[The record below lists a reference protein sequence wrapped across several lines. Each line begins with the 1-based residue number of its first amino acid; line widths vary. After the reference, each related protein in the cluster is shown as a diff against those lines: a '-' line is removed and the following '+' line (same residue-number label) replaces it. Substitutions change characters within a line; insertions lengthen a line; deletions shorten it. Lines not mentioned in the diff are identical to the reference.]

1 MPASLARRRAIIV
14 GAGQSGLAVA
24 AALSAEGLRPQQDYV
39 VIDVAAPGQRSW
51 SSRWHSMV
59 LLSDARHSALATR
72 RYPGDQ
78 RSHPRVDEMV
88 DYLKVVE
95 ASIGVETAWGVRVTG
110 VERRGDGS
118 TLHLSTSV
126 GEVQTR
132 NIVCA
137 TGAAAH
143 PRLPEW
149 STALTVPG
157 VAIHSSSYQYP
168 RQIPTTDV
176 LVVGGGNSGLQI
188 ARELAAS
195 HTVTLA
201 VRTRR
206 AHRPL
211 VSYPSAAGHHRPLF
225 GGELRPEPVFGDSYE
240 RLQQAGVRIAPAV
253 AGVRI
258 APAVTQ
264 VRGGAVTFAD
274 GTTASPGSVI
284 FATGYLPGDDWL
296 PDEARIRGARRTT
309 TPVPGL
315 FVAGFPQYSRRG
327 VDTIAGVS
335 ADATAIAH
343 HIINRP

>member
-1 MPASLARRRAIIV
+1 MLASLARRRAIIV

-24 AALSAEGLRPQQDYV
+24 AALSAEGLRPQQDFV
-39 VIDVAAPGQRSW
+39 VIDAAAPGQRSW

-59 LLSDARHSALATR
+59 LLSDARHSALPTR
-72 RYPGDQ
+72 RHPGDQ
-78 RSHPRVDEMV
+78 RLHPRVDEMV

-95 ASIGVETAWGVRVTG
+95 AGIGVETAWGIRVTG
-110 VERRGDGS
+110 VERRGDGT
-118 TLHLSTSV
+118 TLHLSTTV

-137 TGAAAH
+137 TSAAAH
-143 PRLPEW
+143 PRLPGW
-149 STALTVPG
+149 ATALSVPG
-157 VAIHSSSYQYP
+157 VAMHSSSYQYP
-168 RQIPTTDV
+168 RQIPTRDV
-176 LVVGGGNSGLQI
+176 LIVGGGNSGLQI

-195 HTVTLA
+195 HTVTVA

-211 VSYPSAAGHHRPLF
+211 ASYPLAAGGRRSLF
-225 GGELRPEPVFGDSYE
+225 GGDLRPEPVFGDSYE
-240 RLQQAGVRIAPAV
+240 RLQQAGVRV
-253 AGVRI
+253 V
-258 APAVTQ
+258 PAVTDA
-264 VRGGAVTFAD
+264 RGGAVTFAD

-296 PDEARIRGARRTT
+296 PDEARIRGPRRTT

-315 FVAGFPQYSRRG
+315 FVAGFPKYSRRG

>member
-1 MPASLARRRAIIV
+1 MPASLAHRRAIIV

-24 AALSAEGLRPQQDYV
+24 AALSAEGLRPQQDFV
-39 VIDVAAPGQRSW
+39 VIDAADAGQRSW

-59 LLSDARHSALATR
+59 LLSDARHSALPTR
-72 RYPGDQ
+72 RHPGDQ
-78 RSHPRVDEMV
+78 RRRPRVDEMV

-95 ASIGVETAWGVRVTG
+95 AGIGVETAWGIRVTG
-110 VERRGDGS
+110 VERRGDGP
-118 TLHLSTSV
+118 TLHLSTSA

-137 TGAAAH
+137 TGAATH

-149 STALTVPG
+149 ATALSVPG
-157 VAIHSSSYQYP
+157 VAIHTSSYQYP
-168 RQIPTTDV
+168 RQIPTRDV
-176 LVVGGGNSGLQI
+176 LIVGGGNSGLQI

-195 HTVTLA
+195 HTVTVA

-211 VSYPSAAGHHRPLF
+211 TSYPLAAGGRRPLF
-225 GGELRPEPVFGDSYE
+225 GGDFRPEPVFGDSYE
-240 RLQQAGVRIAPAV
+240 RLQQAGVRV
-253 AGVRI
+253 V
-258 APAVTQ
+258 PAVTDA
-264 VRGGAVTFAD
+264 RGGAVTFAD

-296 PDEARIRGARRTT
+296 PDEARIRGPRRTT

>member
-24 AALSAEGLRPQQDYV
+24 AALSAEGLRPQQDFV
-39 VIDVAAPGQRSW
+39 VIDAADAGQRSW

-59 LLSDARHSALATR
+59 LLSDARHSALPTR
-72 RYPGDQ
+72 RHPGDQ
-78 RSHPRVDEMV
+78 RRRPRVDEMV

-95 ASIGVETAWGVRVTG
+95 AGVGVETAWGIRVTG
-110 VERRGDGS
+110 VERRGDGP
-118 TLHLSTSV
+118 TLHLSTTA

-137 TGAAAH
+137 TGAATH

-149 STALTVPG
+149 ATALSVPG
-157 VAIHSSSYQYP
+157 VAIHTSSYQYP
-168 RQIPTTDV
+168 RQIPTRDV
-176 LVVGGGNSGLQI
+176 LIVGGGNSGLQI

-195 HTVTLA
+195 HTVTVA

-211 VSYPSAAGHHRPLF
+211 ASYPLAAGGRRPLF
-225 GGELRPEPVFGDSYE
+225 GGDFRPEPVFGDSYE
-240 RLQQAGVRIAPAV
+240 RLQQAGVRV
-253 AGVRI
+253 V
-258 APAVTQ
+258 PAVTDA
-264 VRGGAVTFAD
+264 RGGAVTFAD

-296 PDEARIRGARRTT
+296 PDEARIRGPRRTT

-335 ADATAIAH
+335 ADATAIAR

>member
-1 MPASLARRRAIIV
+1 MPAGLARRRAIIV

-24 AALSAEGLRPQQDYV
+24 AALSAEGLRPQQDFV
-39 VIDVAAPGQRSW
+39 VIDAADPGQRSW
-51 SSRWHSMV
+51 SSRWHSLV
-59 LLSDARHSALATR
+59 LLSDARHSALPTR
-72 RYPGDQ
+72 RHSGDQ
-78 RSHPRVDEMV
+78 RLHPRVDEMV

-95 ASIGVETAWGVRVTG
+95 AGIGVETAWGIRVTG
-110 VERRGDGS
+110 AERRGDGT
-118 TLHLSTSV
+118 TLHLSTTV

-143 PRLPEW
+143 PRIPEW
-149 STALTVPG
+149 ATALSVPG
-157 VAIHSSSYQYP
+157 VAIHTSSYQYP
-168 RQIPTTDV
+168 RQIPTRDV
-176 LVVGGGNSGLQI
+176 LIVGGGNSGLQI

-195 HTVTLA
+195 HTVTVA

-211 VSYPSAAGHHRPLF
+211 ASYPLAAGGRRPLF
-225 GGELRPEPVFGDSYE
+225 GGDLRPEPVFGDSYE
-240 RLQQAGVRIAPAV
+240 RLQQAGVRV
-253 AGVRI
+253 V
-258 APAVTQ
+258 PAVTDA
-264 VRGGAVTFAD
+264 RGGAVTFAD
-274 GTTASPGSVI
+274 ETTASPGSVI

-296 PDEARIRGARRTT
+296 PDEARTRGPRRTT

>member
-1 MPASLARRRAIIV
+1 
-14 GAGQSGLAVA
+14 
-24 AALSAEGLRPQQDYV
+24 
-39 VIDVAAPGQRSW
+39 
-51 SSRWHSMV
+51 
-59 LLSDARHSALATR
+59 
-72 RYPGDQ
+72 
-78 RSHPRVDEMV
+78 MV

-95 ASIGVETAWGVRVTG
+95 AGIGVETAWGIRVTG
-110 VERRGDGS
+110 VERRGDGT
-118 TLHLSTSV
+118 TLHLSTTA

-149 STALTVPG
+149 ATALSVPG
-157 VAIHSSSYQYP
+157 VAIHPSSYQYP
-168 RQIPTTDV
+168 RQIPTRDV
-176 LVVGGGNSGLQI
+176 LIVGGGNSGLQI

-195 HTVTLA
+195 HTVTVA

-211 VSYPSAAGHHRPLF
+211 ASYPLAAGGRRPLF
-225 GGELRPEPVFGDSYE
+225 GGDLRPEPVFGDSYE
-240 RLQQAGVRIAPAV
+240 RLQQAGVRV
-253 AGVRI
+253 V
-258 APAVTQ
+258 PAVTDA
-264 VRGGAVTFAD
+264 RGGAVTFAD

-296 PDEARIRGARRTT
+296 PDEARIRGPRRTT

>member
-24 AALSAEGLRPQQDYV
+24 AALSAEGLRPQQDFV
-39 VIDVAAPGQRSW
+39 VIDAAAPGQRSW

-59 LLSDARHSALATR
+59 LLSDARHSALPTR
-72 RYPGDQ
+72 RHPGDQ
-78 RSHPRVDEMV
+78 RLHPRVDEMV

-95 ASIGVETAWGVRVTG
+95 AGIGVETAWNIHVTG
-110 VERRGDGS
+110 VERRGDGT
-118 TLHLSTSV
+118 TLHLSTTV

-149 STALTVPG
+149 ATALSVPG
-157 VAIHSSSYQYP
+157 VAIHTSSYQYP
-168 RQIPTTDV
+168 RQIPTRDV
-176 LVVGGGNSGLQI
+176 LIVGGGNSGLQI

-195 HTVTLA
+195 HTVTVA

-211 VSYPSAAGHHRPLF
+211 ASYPLAAGGRRPLF
-225 GGELRPEPVFGDSYE
+225 GGDLRPEPVFGDSYE
-240 RLQQAGVRIAPAV
+240 RLQQAGVRV
-253 AGVRI
+253 V
-258 APAVTQ
+258 PAVTDA
-264 VRGGAVTFAD
+264 RGGAVTFAD

-296 PDEARIRGARRTT
+296 PDEARIRGPRRTT

>member
-1 MPASLARRRAIIV
+1 
-14 GAGQSGLAVA
+14 
-24 AALSAEGLRPQQDYV
+24 
-39 VIDVAAPGQRSW
+39 
-51 SSRWHSMV
+51 MV
-59 LLSDARHSALATR
+59 LLSDARHSALPTR
-72 RYPGDQ
+72 RHPGDQ
-78 RSHPRVDEMV
+78 RLHPRVDEMV

-95 ASIGVETAWGVRVTG
+95 AGIGVETAWGIRVTG
-110 VERRGDGS
+110 AERRGDGT
-118 TLHLSTSV
+118 TLHLSTTV

-149 STALTVPG
+149 ATALSVPG
-157 VAIHSSSYQYP
+157 VAIHTSSYQFP
-168 RQIPTTDV
+168 RQIPTRDV
-176 LVVGGGNSGLQI
+176 LIVGGGNSGLQI

-195 HTVTLA
+195 HTVTVA

-211 VSYPSAAGHHRPLF
+211 ASYPLAAGGRRPLF
-225 GGELRPEPVFGDSYE
+225 GGDLRPEPVFGDSYE
-240 RLQQAGVRIAPAV
+240 RLQQAGVRV
-253 AGVRI
+253 V
-258 APAVTQ
+258 PAVTDA
-264 VRGGAVTFAD
+264 RGGAVTFAD

-284 FATGYLPGDDWL
+284 FATGYFPGDDWL
-296 PDEARIRGARRTT
+296 PDEARIRGPRRTT

-335 ADATAIAH
+335 GDATAIAH

>member
-24 AALSAEGLRPQQDYV
+24 AALSAEGLRPQQDFV
-39 VIDVAAPGQRSW
+39 VIDAAAPGQRSW

-59 LLSDARHSALATR
+59 LLSDARHSALPTR
-72 RYPGDQ
+72 RHPGDQ
-78 RSHPRVDEMV
+78 RLHPRVDEMV

-95 ASIGVETAWGVRVTG
+95 AGIGVETAWGIRVTG
-110 VERRGDGS
+110 VERRGDGT
-118 TLHLSTSV
+118 TLHLSTTV

-149 STALTVPG
+149 ATALSVPG
-157 VAIHSSSYQYP
+157 VAIHTSSYQYP
-168 RQIPTTDV
+168 RQIPTRDV
-176 LVVGGGNSGLQI
+176 LIVGGGNSGMQI

-195 HTVTLA
+195 HTVTVA

-211 VSYPSAAGHHRPLF
+211 ANYPLAAGGRRPLF
-225 GGELRPEPVFGDSYE
+225 GGDLRPEPVFGDSYE
-240 RLQQAGVRIAPAV
+240 RLQQAGVRVVPA
-253 AGVRI
+253 ATD
-258 APAVTQ
+258 A
-264 VRGGAVTFAD
+264 RGGADTFAD

-296 PDEARIRGARRTT
+296 PDEARIRGPRRTM

-327 VDTIAGVS
+327 VDTIAGVF

>member
-1 MPASLARRRAIIV
+1 MMPTSLARRRAIIV

-39 VIDVAAPGQRSW
+39 VIDAAAPGQRSW

-59 LLSDARHSALATR
+59 LLSDARHSALPTR

-143 PRLPEW
+143 PQLPEW
-149 STALTVPG
+149 STALSVPG
-157 VAIHSSSYQYP
+157 VAIHSSNYQYP
-168 RQIPTTDV
+168 RQIPTPDV

-206 AHRPL
+206 THRPL
-211 VSYPSAAGHHRPLF
+211 ASYPSAAGHHRPLF
-225 GGELRPEPVFGDSYE
+225 GGGLRPEPVFGDSYE
-240 RLQQAGVRIAPAV
+240 RLQHAGVHI
-253 AGVRI
+253 G
-258 APAVTQ
+258 PAVT
-264 VRGGAVTFAD
+264 RARRGAVTFED

-284 FATGYLPGDDWL
+284 FATGYLPGTDWL
-296 PDEARIRGARRTT
+296 PDEARVRGTRRTT

>member
-24 AALSAEGLRPQQDYV
+24 AALSADGLQPQQDFV
-39 VIDVAAPGQRSW
+39 VIDAAAPGQRSW

-59 LLSDARHSALATR
+59 LLSDARHSALPAR
-72 RYPGDQ
+72 RHPGDQ
-78 RSHPRVDEMV
+78 RLHPRVDEMV
-88 DYLKVVE
+88 GYLKVVE
-95 ASIGVETAWGVRVTG
+95 AAIGVETAWGVHVTG

-137 TGAAAH
+137 TGAAAY
-143 PRLPEW
+143 PRLPKW
-149 STALTVPG
+149 STALSVPG

-168 RQIPTTDV
+168 RQIPTRDV
-176 LVVGGGNSGLQI
+176 LVIGGGNSGLQI
-188 ARELAAS
+188 ARELAGS
-195 HTVTLA
+195 HAVTLA
-201 VRTRR
+201 ARTRR

-211 VSYPSAAGHHRPLF
+211 VSYPSAAGRHRPLF

-240 RLQQAGVRIAPAV
+240 RLQQAGVRM
-253 AGVRI
+253 
-258 APAVTQ
+258 APAVTHA
-264 VRGGAVTFAD
+264 RGGAVTFAD

-284 FATGYLPGDDWL
+284 FATGYLPGDDWF
-296 PDEARIRGARRTT
+296 PDEARIRGPRRTT
-309 TPVPGL
+309 TPLPGL

-335 ADATAIAH
+335 ADAAAIAH

>member
-1 MPASLARRRAIIV
+1 
-14 GAGQSGLAVA
+14 
-24 AALSAEGLRPQQDYV
+24 
-39 VIDVAAPGQRSW
+39 
-51 SSRWHSMV
+51 MV
-59 LLSDARHSALATR
+59 LLSDARHSALPTR
-72 RYPGDQ
+72 RHPGDQ
-78 RSHPRVDEMV
+78 RLHPRVDEMV

-95 ASIGVETAWGVRVTG
+95 AGIGVETAWGVRVTG
-110 VERRGDGS
+110 VERRGDGT
-118 TLHLSTSV
+118 TLHLSTTV

-149 STALTVPG
+149 ATALSVPG
-157 VAIHSSSYQYP
+157 VAIHTTSYQYP
-168 RQIPTTDV
+168 RQIPTRDV
-176 LVVGGGNSGLQI
+176 LIVGGGNSGLQI

-195 HTVTLA
+195 HTVTVA

-211 VSYPSAAGHHRPLF
+211 ASYPLAAGGRRPLF
-225 GGELRPEPVFGDSYE
+225 GGDLRPEPVFGDSYE
-240 RLQQAGVRIAPAV
+240 RLQQAGVRV
-253 AGVRI
+253 V
-258 APAVTQ
+258 PAVTDA
-264 VRGGAVTFAD
+264 RGGAVTFAD

-296 PDEARIRGARRTT
+296 PDEARIRGPRRTT

>member
-14 GAGQSGLAVA
+14 GAGQAGLAVA
-24 AALSAEGLRPQQDYV
+24 AALSAEGLRPQQDFV
-39 VIDVAAPGQRSW
+39 VIDAAAPGQRSW

-59 LLSDARHSALATR
+59 LLSDARHSALPTR
-72 RYPGDQ
+72 RHPGDQ
-78 RSHPRVDEMV
+78 RLHPRVDEMV

-95 ASIGVETAWGVRVTG
+95 AGIGVETAWGVRVTG
-110 VERRGDGS
+110 VERRGDGT
-118 TLHLSTSV
+118 TLHLSTTV

-149 STALTVPG
+149 ATALSVPG
-157 VAIHSSSYQYP
+157 VAIHTTSYQYP
-168 RQIPTTDV
+168 RQIPTRDV
-176 LVVGGGNSGLQI
+176 LIVGGGNSGLQI

-195 HTVTLA
+195 HTVTVA

-211 VSYPSAAGHHRPLF
+211 ASYPLAAGGRRPLF
-225 GGELRPEPVFGDSYE
+225 GGDLRPEPVFGDSYE
-240 RLQQAGVRIAPAV
+240 RLQQAGVRV
-253 AGVRI
+253 V
-258 APAVTQ
+258 PAVTDA
-264 VRGGAVTFAD
+264 RGGAVTFAD

-296 PDEARIRGARRTT
+296 PDEARIRGPRRTT

>member
-24 AALSAEGLRPQQDYV
+24 AALSAEGLRPQQDFV
-39 VIDVAAPGQRSW
+39 VIDAAAPGQRSW

-59 LLSDARHSALATR
+59 LLSDARHSALPTR
-72 RYPGDQ
+72 RHPGDQ
-78 RSHPRVDEMV
+78 RLHPRVDEMV

-95 ASIGVETAWGVRVTG
+95 AGIGVETAWGIRVTG
-110 VERRGDGS
+110 VERRGDGT
-118 TLHLSTSV
+118 TLRLSTTV

-149 STALTVPG
+149 ATALSVPG
-157 VAIHSSSYQYP
+157 VAIHTSSYQYP
-168 RQIPTTDV
+168 RQIPTRDV

-188 ARELAAS
+188 AQELAAS

-211 VSYPSAAGHHRPLF
+211 ASHALAAGGRRPLF
-225 GGELRPEPVFGDSYE
+225 GGDLRPEPVFGDSYE
-240 RLQQAGVRIAPAV
+240 RLQQAGVRV
-253 AGVRI
+253 V
-258 APAVTQ
+258 PAVTGA
-264 VRGGAVTFAD
+264 RGDAVTFAD

-296 PDEARIRGARRTT
+296 PDEARIRGQRRTT

>member
-24 AALSAEGLRPQQDYV
+24 AALSAEGLRPQQDFV
-39 VIDVAAPGQRSW
+39 VIDAAPTGQRSW
-51 SSRWHSMV
+51 SSRWHSLV
-59 LLSDARHSALATR
+59 LLSDARHSALPTR
-72 RYPGDQ
+72 RHPGDQ
-78 RSHPRVDEMV
+78 RLHPRVDEMV

-95 ASIGVETAWGVRVTG
+95 AGIGVETAWGIRVTG
-110 VERRGDGS
+110 AERRGDGT
-118 TLHLSTSV
+118 TLHLSTTV

-143 PRLPEW
+143 PRIPEW
-149 STALTVPG
+149 ATALSVPG
-157 VAIHSSSYQYP
+157 VAIHTSSYQYP
-168 RQIPTTDV
+168 RQIPTRDV
-176 LVVGGGNSGLQI
+176 LIVGGGNSGLQI

-195 HTVTLA
+195 HTVTVA

-211 VSYPSAAGHHRPLF
+211 ASYPLAAGGRRPLF
-225 GGELRPEPVFGDSYE
+225 GGDLRPEPVFGDSYE
-240 RLQQAGVRIAPAV
+240 RLQQAGVRV
-253 AGVRI
+253 V
-258 APAVTQ
+258 PAVTDA
-264 VRGGAVTFAD
+264 RGGAVTFAD

-296 PDEARIRGARRTT
+296 PDEARIRGPRRTT

>member
-1 MPASLARRRAIIV
+1 MLASLARRRVIIV

-24 AALSAEGLRPQQDYV
+24 AALSAEGLRPQQDFV
-39 VIDVAAPGQRSW
+39 VIDAAAPGQRSW

-59 LLSDARHSALATR
+59 LLSDARHSALPTR
-72 RYPGDQ
+72 RHPGDQ
-78 RSHPRVDEMV
+78 RLHPKVDEMV

-95 ASIGVETAWGVRVTG
+95 AGIGVETAWGIRVTG
-110 VERRGDGS
+110 VERRGDGT
-118 TLHLSTSV
+118 TLHLSTTA

-149 STALTVPG
+149 ATALSVPG
-157 VAIHSSSYQYP
+157 VAIHTSRYQYP
-168 RQIPTTDV
+168 RQIPTRDV
-176 LVVGGGNSGLQI
+176 LIVGGGNSGLQI

-195 HTVTLA
+195 HAVTMA

-211 VSYPSAAGHHRPLF
+211 ANSPLAAGGRRPLF
-225 GGELRPEPVFGDSYE
+225 GGDPHPEPVFGDSYE
-240 RLQQAGVRIAPAV
+240 RLQQAGVRV
-253 AGVRI
+253 V
-258 APAVTQ
+258 PAVTDA
-264 VRGGAVTFAD
+264 RGGAVILAD

-296 PDEARIRGARRTT
+296 PDDARIRGPRRTT

>member
-1 MPASLARRRAIIV
+1 MAVSLAHRRAIIV

-24 AALSAEGLRPQQDYV
+24 AALSAEGLRPQQDFV
-39 VIDVAAPGQRSW
+39 VIDAAAAGQRSW

-59 LLSDARHSALATR
+59 LLSDARHSALRTR
-72 RYPGDQ
+72 RHPGDQ
-78 RSHPRVDEMV
+78 RQHPRVDEMV

-95 ASIGVETAWGVRVTG
+95 AGIGVETAWGIRVTG
-110 VERRGDGS
+110 AERRGDGP
-118 TLHLSTSV
+118 TLHLSTTA

-137 TGAAAH
+137 TGAATH

-149 STALTVPG
+149 ATALTVPG

-168 RQIPTTDV
+168 RQIPTQDV

-195 HTVTLA
+195 HTVTMA

-206 AHRPL
+206 AHRSRA
-211 VSYPSAAGHHRPLF
+211 SYPSTAGQRRSLF
-225 GGELRPEPVFGDSYE
+225 GGGLRPEPVFGDSYE
-240 RLQQAGVRIAPAV
+240 RLQQD
-253 AGVRI
+253 GVRI

-264 VRGGAVTFAD
+264 AQGGSVTFED
-274 GTTASPGSVI
+274 GSAASPGSVI

-296 PDEARIRGARRTT
+296 PAEARIRGSRRTT

>member
-1 MPASLARRRAIIV
+1 
-14 GAGQSGLAVA
+14 
-24 AALSAEGLRPQQDYV
+24 
-39 VIDVAAPGQRSW
+39 
-51 SSRWHSMV
+51 MV
-59 LLSDARHSALATR
+59 LLSDARHSALPTR
-72 RYPGDQ
+72 RHPGDQ
-78 RSHPRVDEMV
+78 RLHPRVDEMV

-95 ASIGVETAWGVRVTG
+95 AGIGVETAWNIHVTG
-110 VERRGDGS
+110 VERRGDGT
-118 TLHLSTSV
+118 TLHLSTTV

-149 STALTVPG
+149 ATALSVPG
-157 VAIHSSSYQYP
+157 VAIHTSSYQYP
-168 RQIPTTDV
+168 RQIPTRDV
-176 LVVGGGNSGLQI
+176 LIVGGGNSGLQI

-195 HTVTLA
+195 HTVTVA

-211 VSYPSAAGHHRPLF
+211 ASYPLAAGGRRPLF
-225 GGELRPEPVFGDSYE
+225 GGDLRPEPVFGDSYE
-240 RLQQAGVRIAPAV
+240 RLQQAGVRVVPA
-253 AGVRI
+253 ATD
-258 APAVTQ
+258 A
-264 VRGGAVTFAD
+264 RGGAVTFAD

-296 PDEARIRGARRTT
+296 PDEARIRGPRRTT

>member
-1 MPASLARRRAIIV
+1 MPTSLARRRAIIV

-24 AALSAEGLRPQQDYV
+24 AALSAEGLRPQQDFV
-39 VIDVAAPGQRSW
+39 VIDAAAPGHRSW

-59 LLSDARHSALATR
+59 LLSDARHSALPTR

-110 VERRGDGS
+110 AERRGDGS
-118 TLHLSTSV
+118 TLHLSTTA

-149 STALTVPG
+149 ASALTVPG

-168 RQIPTTDV
+168 RQIPTPDV
-176 LVVGGGNSGLQI
+176 LVIGGGNSGLQI

-195 HTVTLA
+195 HTVTMA

-206 AHRPL
+206 SHRPL
-211 VSYPSAAGHHRPLF
+211 ASYPLAAGGRRPLF
-225 GGELRPEPVFGDSYE
+225 GGDLRPEPVFGDSYE

-253 AGVRI
+253 AGVHI
-258 APAVTQ
+258 ATAVTHA
-264 VRGGAVTFAD
+264 RGGAVTFED

-296 PDEARIRGARRTT
+296 PDEARIRGTRRTT

-327 VDTIAGVS
+327 VDTIAGVA